1 MEINNDRTMRYRIDD
16 RSEMS
21 FPMWHNKITICH
33 NARSTLV
40 NVALWHNHWLL
51 LQHDID
57 CYCNAM
63 NVTMQND
70 HHCDTMNMICHIIIK
85 KHDVTLLLRNLI
97 MPHGLLFALKC
108 DIIIE

>member
-1 MEINNDRTMRYRIDD
+1 
-16 RSEMS
+16 
-21 FPMWHNKITICH
+21 
-33 NARSTLV
+33 
-40 NVALWHNHWLL
+40 
-51 LQHDID
+51 
-57 CYCNAM
+57 M

-70 HHCDTMNMICHIIIK
+70 HHCDTMNRICHIIIK